1 MHNSRKIIQISPFT
15 FEHIGGVEKYA
26 EILNEIFPNEITTI
40 EG

>member
-1 MHNSRKIIQISPFT
+1 MHNLQKIIQVSPFA
-15 FEHIGGVEKYA
+15 FKHIGGVEKYA